1 MTTSDDDDDDEP
13 PLRAISVAVG
23 NNYRMKNEIEACCM

>member
-1 MTTSDDDDDDEP
+1 VTTSDDDDDDEP

-23 NNYRMKNEIEACCM
+23 NNYVVCERR